1 MLRLLALMLLPLVAA
16 CATVGEPPATAFV
29 SDRISVETRGS
40 GPDVVLIP
48 GLSSH
53 PQVWES
59 TIAAVPG
66 YRYHLV
72 HVAGF
77 AGKPAGAN
85 ATGPVIEPVAEE
97 IARYIREARLERP
110 ALIGHSMGGTWAMLV
125 AARHPE
131 LASRIMVVDMLP
143 ALGPVFAG
151 PNATPES
158 LRAVA
163 EQMRRGMAAAT
174 GEARRRAI
182 EQFVTPMVRTE
193 SLRPRIIEDSLR
205 SDQTVS
211 SQAFYDVVVGD
222 FRPEL
227 RNIRVPITV
236 LWVHPPNA
244 PISAEQMDQ
253 AYRLSYANAPQT
265 VIRRVPNAWHF
276 IMFDEP
282 AIFQQELRAFLA
294 GTPRT

>member
-1 MLRLLALMLLPLVAA
+1 MLRFLALLLLPLAAA
-16 CATVGEPPATAFV
+16 CATTAEPAPFFA
-29 SDRISVETRGS
+29 SDRISVEVQGT

-53 PQVWES
+53 PDVWAS
-59 TIAAVPG
+59 TVAAVPG

-85 ATGPVIEPVAEE
+85 VTGPVVEPVAEE
-97 IARYIREARLERP
+97 IARYIREAGLERP
-110 ALIGHSMGGTWAMLV
+110 AIVGHSMGGTWAMLV

-158 LRAVA
+158 LRAIG

-174 GEARRRAI
+174 GEARRRSI

-205 SDQTVS
+205 SDQAVS
-211 SQAFYDVVVGD
+211 SQAFYDIVVGD

-227 RNIRVPITV
+227 RNIRVPMTV

-244 PISAEQMDQ
+244 PITAAQMEQ
-253 AYRLSYANAPQT
+253 AYRLSYANAPHA
-265 VIRRVPNAWHF
+265 VLKRIPDAWHF

-282 AIFQQELRAFLA
+282 EVFQRELRAFFE
-294 GTPRT
+294 GH